1 MRKIICLVLMS
12 FMTFSISAIPYN
24 EIECLVL
31 ELAIDNAATGGEAEL
46 ADQLFGMYERGG
58 CWPFC

>member
-12 FMTFSISAIPYN
+12 FMAFSISAIPYN
-24 EIECLVL
+24 EIECLSL
-31 ELAIDNAATGGEAEL
+31 ELAIDHAAMSGETEFAN
-46 ADQLFGMYERGG
+46 QLFGMYESGG